1 MPKVSNGKR
10 YCSYNAAQPAHAAD
24 RCAREI
30 LAILALFVV
39 RARRLMGN
47 SLAGS
52 SSAWCFVF
60 SHFRATISIA

>member
-47 SLAGS
+47 PLGRNLSTHSCRAAPLLQIAGS
-52 SSAWCFVF
+52 
-60 SHFRATISIA
+60 